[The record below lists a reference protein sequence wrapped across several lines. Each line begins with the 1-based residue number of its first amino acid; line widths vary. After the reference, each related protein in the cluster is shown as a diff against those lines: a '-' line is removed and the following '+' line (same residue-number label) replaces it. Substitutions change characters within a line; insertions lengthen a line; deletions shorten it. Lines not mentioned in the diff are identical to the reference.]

1 MKLVSGFSEKKYL
14 FDIIRI
20 CRMKPYDA
28 ILNKDLKVK
37 LHNVWVDEYG
47 STIRLKNKKPYVV
60 KNDVKIDRT
69 KLVSTDQY
77 GGLKINQVAKISNLM
92 YIVSGLDEESYE
104 KMYMV
109 AFIGVDG
116 FIRNFILEEGWI
128 QVSPLWLGMPHLKN
142 IATNLGCKKYK
153 IFENEKEYPFP
164 CVSLEAWI
172 TYLPSDEEFFQKMKR
187 HETILELMR

>member
-77 GGLKINQVAKISNLM
+77 GGFLS
-92 YIVSGLDEESYE
+92 
-104 KMYMV
+104 
-109 AFIGVDG
+109 
-116 FIRNFILEEGWI
+116 
-128 QVSPLWLGMPHLKN
+128 
-142 IATNLGCKKYK
+142 
-153 IFENEKEYPFP
+153 
-164 CVSLEAWI
+164 
-172 TYLPSDEEFFQKMKR
+172 
-187 HETILELMR
+187 